1 MELINEVDDLD
12 NKNIEIN
19 NPSDISSTSS
29 QETGKKS
36 NAVQNFISGFKNFL
50 KPKLTSTEIEKD
62 NKENIESNKVE
73 DSNRLT
79 TSSKEEETK
88 NKESFRDKIANKII
102 EKLEV
107 ERNILLFILL
117 ILIGTGLIIFSF
129 FLLPMIIVSPGKF
142 SFCFAVGSIFIL
154 ISFLFLVGTRNYVNK
169 ILDNKRI
176 FISISFILSIFIGI
190 GFIIFSFFLFPLI
203 VASPGKFSF
212 CFAVGS
218 IFILISFLFLVGT
231 RNYVKKVLDN
241 KRIFISISFI
251 LSIFIGIGFSLGHH
265 YFISL
270 FCSGVQLISMIMF
283 ILTFIPGGRAGIDCI
298 KRTLSSPFTKLFINK
313 AKSDLNEL

>member
-62 NKENIESNKVE
+62 NKENIESKKIE

-117 ILIGTGLIIFSF
+117 ILIGIGLIIFSF
-129 FLLPMIIVSPGKF
+129 FLLPMIMISPGKF

-154 ISFLFLVGTRNYVNK
+154 ISFLFLVGTRNYVLK
-169 ILDNKRI
+169 ILDNR
-176 FISISFILSIFIGI
+176 
-190 GFIIFSFFLFPLI
+190 
-203 VASPGKFSF
+203 
-212 CFAVGS
+212 
-218 IFILISFLFLVGT
+218 
-231 RNYVKKVLDN
+231 
-241 KRIFISISFI
+241 RIFISISFI

>member
-19 NPSDISSTSS
+19 NPTDISSTTN
-29 QETGKKS
+29 QESDKKS

-117 ILIGTGLIIFSF
+117 ILIGIGLIIFSF
-129 FLLPMIIVSPGKF
+129 FLLPMIMISPGKF

-169 ILDNKRI
+169 I
-176 FISISFILSIFIGI
+176 
-190 GFIIFSFFLFPLI
+190 
-203 VASPGKFSF
+203 
-212 CFAVGS
+212 
-218 IFILISFLFLVGT
+218 
-231 RNYVKKVLDN
+231 LDN

>member
-117 ILIGTGLIIFSF
+117 ILIGIGLIIFSF
-129 FLLPMIIVSPGKF
+129 FLLPMIMISPGKF

-169 ILDNKRI
+169 I
-176 FISISFILSIFIGI
+176 
-190 GFIIFSFFLFPLI
+190 
-203 VASPGKFSF
+203 
-212 CFAVGS
+212 
-218 IFILISFLFLVGT
+218 
-231 RNYVKKVLDN
+231 LDN

-298 KRTLSSPFTKLFINK
+298 KKAISSPFTKLFINK

>member
-62 NKENIESNKVE
+62 NKENIESNKIE

-79 TSSKEEETK
+79 TSSKEDETK

-117 ILIGTGLIIFSF
+117 ILIGIGLIIFSF
-129 FLLPMIIVSPGKF
+129 FLLPMIMISPGKF
-142 SFCFAVGSIFIL
+142 SFCYAVGSVFIL
-154 ISFLFLVGTRNYVNK
+154 ISFLFLVGTRNYVLK
-169 ILDNKRI
+169 I
-176 FISISFILSIFIGI
+176 
-190 GFIIFSFFLFPLI
+190 
-203 VASPGKFSF
+203 
-212 CFAVGS
+212 
-218 IFILISFLFLVGT
+218 
-231 RNYVKKVLDN
+231 LDN

-270 FCSGVQLISMIMF
+270 ICSGVQLISMIMF

>member
-19 NPSDISSTSS
+19 NPSDISSTTN
-29 QETGKKS
+29 QESDKKS

-62 NKENIESNKVE
+62 NKENIESNKIE

-117 ILIGTGLIIFSF
+117 ILIGIGLIIFSF
-129 FLLPMIIVSPGKF
+129 FLLPMIMISPGKF
-142 SFCFAVGSIFIL
+142 SFCFAVGSVFIL
-154 ISFLFLVGTRNYVNK
+154 ISFLFLVGTRNYVLK
-169 ILDNKRI
+169 I
-176 FISISFILSIFIGI
+176 
-190 GFIIFSFFLFPLI
+190 
-203 VASPGKFSF
+203 
-212 CFAVGS
+212 
-218 IFILISFLFLVGT
+218 
-231 RNYVKKVLDN
+231 LDN

>member
-19 NPSDISSTSS
+19 NPTDISSTTN
-29 QETGKKS
+29 QESDKKS

-50 KPKLTSTEIEKD
+50 KPKLSSTEIEKD

-117 ILIGTGLIIFSF
+117 ILIGIGLIIFSF
-129 FLLPMIIVSPGKF
+129 FLLPMIMISPGKF

-169 ILDNKRI
+169 I
-176 FISISFILSIFIGI
+176 
-190 GFIIFSFFLFPLI
+190 
-203 VASPGKFSF
+203 
-212 CFAVGS
+212 
-218 IFILISFLFLVGT
+218 
-231 RNYVKKVLDN
+231 LDN

>member
-19 NPSDISSTSS
+19 NPTDISSTTN
-29 QETGKKS
+29 QESDKKS

-62 NKENIESNKVE
+62 NKENIESNQVV

-117 ILIGTGLIIFSF
+117 ILIGIGLIIFSF
-129 FLLPMIIVSPGKF
+129 FLLPMIMISPGKF

-154 ISFLFLVGTRNYVNK
+154 ISFLFLVGTRNYVLK
-169 ILDNKRI
+169 I
-176 FISISFILSIFIGI
+176 
-190 GFIIFSFFLFPLI
+190 
-203 VASPGKFSF
+203 
-212 CFAVGS
+212 
-218 IFILISFLFLVGT
+218 
-231 RNYVKKVLDN
+231 LDN

-251 LSIFIGIGFSLGHH
+251 LSIFIGIGFSLGRH

-270 FCSGVQLISMIMF
+270 ICSGVQLISLIMF
-283 ILTFIPGGRAGIDCI
+283 VLTFIPGGRAGIDCI
-298 KRTLSSPFTKLFINK
+298 KKAISSPFTKLFINK

>member
-62 NKENIESNKVE
+62 NKENIESNKIE
-73 DSNRLT
+73 NSNRLT

-117 ILIGTGLIIFSF
+117 ILIGIGLIIFSF
-129 FLLPMIIVSPGKF
+129 FLLPMIMISPGKF

-154 ISFLFLVGTRNYVNK
+154 ISFLFLVGSRNYVLK
-169 ILDNKRI
+169 I
-176 FISISFILSIFIGI
+176 
-190 GFIIFSFFLFPLI
+190 
-203 VASPGKFSF
+203 
-212 CFAVGS
+212 
-218 IFILISFLFLVGT
+218 
-231 RNYVKKVLDN
+231 LDN

-251 LSIFIGIGFSLGHH
+251 LSIFIGIGFSLGRH

-270 FCSGVQLISMIMF
+270 ICSGVQLISMIMF

>member
-88 NKESFRDKIANKII
+88 NKESFRDKIANKRI

-117 ILIGTGLIIFSF
+117 ILIGIGLIIFSF
-129 FLLPMIIVSPGKF
+129 FLLPMIIISPGKF

-169 ILDNKRI
+169 I
-176 FISISFILSIFIGI
+176 
-190 GFIIFSFFLFPLI
+190 
-203 VASPGKFSF
+203 
-212 CFAVGS
+212 
-218 IFILISFLFLVGT
+218 
-231 RNYVKKVLDN
+231 LDN